1 MSVAGITGGGRSTWG
16 AGAGAGTDLREPPM
30 SLPQPRGEPSMAR
43 SAASPPVLP
52 PHVYEREYGFS
63 ERPQTGFVHS
73 KKKMHCAT
81 FVFVNGMPPAL
92 RTSATTC
99 SSPPGREGEKAMK
112 GGMGDES
119 QRTVRGAEHN
129 VESTGAGQR

>member
-1 MSVAGITGGGRSTWG
+1 MGR
-16 AGAGAGTDLREPPM
+16 ADTDLREPPM

-99 SSPPGREGEKAMK
+99 SSPPPGREGDEGDE
-112 GGMGDES
+112 GGQGEVGDES